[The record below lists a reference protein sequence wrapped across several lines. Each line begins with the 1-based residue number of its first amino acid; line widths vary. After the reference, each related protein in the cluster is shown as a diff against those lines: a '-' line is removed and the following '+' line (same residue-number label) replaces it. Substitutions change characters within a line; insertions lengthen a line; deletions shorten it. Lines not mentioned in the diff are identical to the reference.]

1 MNHST
6 YLLFLLLTFV
16 TNTQATFDPKVCKP
30 DTTNI
35 DDSFP
40 KLHPQYSVFIEAN
53 YISNKSTVHFTE
65 YHDANE
71 GANVI
76 KRSQQDS
83 KTDIYL
89 FENTGEMFI
98 VTPDGACKTTDL
110 WKNPNKYL
118 FGEEISNGRFFS
130 LAGAVELAETNFFK
144 VKEKTTVIDRGMSTS
159 VWSACQ
165 YLPSMKATVKTTW
178 YFATEDSV
186 PVTPVRLH
194 MKGKDGDG
202 KDLEYQF
209 EFFHYKP
216 YILTEEPI
224 FETPRGTVCNG
235 RKQTKPLPNFPD
247 VFSCTTE
254 IVNEAKNSIQYQEE
268 EYDTI
273 NQLVRFTYKP
283 VLDSEDSFGTGKLTK
298 IHDYKI
304 DVAYII
310 DDIRGNCTMQPIFGN
325 DDDIRGDHN
334 QRMATAKE
342 IFKVDKGIF
351 TYEGVQSIR
360 GYECDLWVAHIDAYP
375 AFPLMTGSIIEW
387 YFTTRQWSYGK
398 AVHGVPKLMTQ
409 TDLSS
414 HEVEEKNI
422 YNFRETEPDI
432 LLFDVTAC
440 FEFRDKY
447 KFTFTVPAKHTQLIE
462 RHLKSFK
469 RGIVYAIIDN
479 IEISPMRIN
488 QINVEFEKDKILASF
503 EIHDK
508 VTVPNSGTL
517 TKKQISLKKAVD
529 GLRSIFDKG
538 AFTVP
543 FKYGDQQIIMIDADS
558 NSLIMEEVK
567 GTHKSNN

>member
-1 MNHST
+1 MNPST

-16 TNTQATFDPKVCKP
+16 TNIQAIFDPQVCKSN
-30 DTTNI
+30 TTNI

-40 KLHPQYSVFIEAN
+40 KLDPQYSVFIEAN

-65 YHDANE
+65 YHDTSK

-83 KTDIYL
+83 KTDVYL
-89 FENTGEMFI
+89 FQSTGEMFT
-98 VTPDGACKTTDL
+98 VSQDGACRITDL
-110 WKNPNKYL
+110 WKKPNKYL

-130 LAGAVELAETNFFK
+130 LAGAIELAETNFFK
-144 VKEKTTVIDRGMSTS
+144 VKEKTTVIDRGVSTS

-165 YLPSMKATVKTTW
+165 YLPSMKATVTTTW

-194 MKGKDGDG
+194 MKGKDSDG
-202 KDLEYQF
+202 EALEYQF

-216 YILTEEPI
+216 YILTEKPI
-224 FETPRGTVCNG
+224 F
-235 RKQTKPLPNFPD
+235 
-247 VFSCTTE
+247 
-254 IVNEAKNSIQYQEE
+254 EE

-283 VLDSEDSFGTGKLTK
+283 VLGSEDSFGTGKLTK
-298 IHDYKI
+298 IHDYNI

-310 DDIRGNCTMQPIFGN
+310 DDIRGNCTMQAIFGN

-334 QRMATAKE
+334 QHMATAKE

-360 GYECDLWVAHIDAYP
+360 GYDCDVWVAHIDTYP
-375 AFPLMTGSIIEW
+375 TFPLMTGSIIEW
-387 YFTTRQWSYGK
+387 YFITRQWYYGK
-398 AVHGVPKLMTQ
+398 TAHGVPKLMIQ
-409 TDLSS
+409 TDLTS

-432 LLFDVTAC
+432 LLFDVTTC

-447 KFTFTVPAKHTQLIE
+447 KFIFTIPGRML
-462 RHLKSFK
+462 F
-469 RGIVYAIIDN
+469 Y
-479 IEISPMRIN
+479 
-488 QINVEFEKDKILASF
+488 
-503 EIHDK
+503 
-508 VTVPNSGTL
+508 
-517 TKKQISLKKAVD
+517 
-529 GLRSIFDKG
+529 
-538 AFTVP
+538 
-543 FKYGDQQIIMIDADS
+543 
-558 NSLIMEEVK
+558 
-567 GTHKSNN
+567 